1 MEFLFVIV
9 VAAATFGV
17 CFLADKGFTKLFRNQ
32 SQHYSGL
39 SVRLNKKYAV
49 AGTVLGVMGI
59 GAIVTGVTENKA
71 LLVGG
76 IIVTLLGVVL
86 ILYYMTFGIFYD
98 KESFLY
104 TSFGKKSLTY
114 RYSQICGQQLYIIQG
129 GNIVVELHMNDG
141 KALQVQLHLQ
151 GADKFLNRAFAGWC
165 EQKGIDPET
174 CDFHDT
180 ANSCWFPTVK
190 TEEM

>member
-141 KALQVQLHLQ
+141 KALQVQLHL
-151 GADKFLNRAFAGWC
+151 FSHSS
-165 EQKGIDPET
+165 ET
-174 CDFHDT
+174 LRLRLLSVILIQRTTAIFSRDT
-180 ANSCWFPTVK
+180 ADLWTDLIA
-190 TEEM
+190 